1 MEMDI
6 INSIKA
12 YSLFIFSTIILGLG
26 ISFVTLAELGTTAIT
41 SPPYVMSQF
50 IPVTFGMLTM
60 FMNTLYVFLQLL
72 LLGSEFPKMQYLQLL
87 VGPVLGVAIDSW
99 SYLINLIPREHYSIQ
114 LFMVITGC
122 VVIAWSIVLQ
132 LKANVVN
139 NPAEG
144 IVKVIAM
151 KAKKPFGQI
160 KFWFDVF
167 LVIVAL
173 IISVSVLGTIY
184 GVREGTV
191 ISAIL
196 VGPLVKIMQN
206 PVKRSVKHLESP
218 SPWR

>member
-1 MEMDI
+1 ML
-6 INSIKA
+6 NTIKS

-26 ISFVTLAELGTTAIT
+26 ICLVTLAELGTTAIT

-50 IPVTFGMLTM
+50 IPITFGMLTM
-60 FMNTLYVFLQLL
+60 CMNTLYVFLQFILL
-72 LLGSEFPKMQYLQLL
+72 RSDFPKTQYLQLL

-99 SYLINLIPREHYSIQ
+99 SYLIYHIPKTHYSIQ

-151 KAKKPFGQI
+151 KTNKPFGQI
-160 KFWFDVF
+160 KLLFDVF
-167 LVIVAL
+167 LVIMAL
-173 IISVSVLGTIY
+173 IISVSVLGMIY

-206 PVKRSVKHLESP
+206 PVKKRVRHLESP
-218 SPWR
+218 SLWR

>member
-1 MEMDI
+1 MI
-6 INSIKA
+6 HTFKA

-26 ISFVTLAELGTTAIT
+26 ICLVTLAELGTTAIT

-50 IPVTFGMLTM
+50 IPLTFGMLTM
-60 FMNTLYVFLQLL
+60 CMNTLYVFLQFI
-72 LLGSEFPKMQYLQLL
+72 LLGSEFPKTQYLQLL

-99 SYLINLIPREHYSIQ
+99 SYLILLIPKTHYTVQ

-122 VVIAWSIVLQ
+122 AVIAWSIVLQ

-151 KAKKPFGQI
+151 KTSTAFGQI
-160 KFWFDVF
+160 KLLFDVF
-167 LVIVAL
+167 LVIVAV
-173 IISVSVLGTIY
+173 IISFSVLGTIY

-196 VGPLVKIMQN
+196 VGPLVKIMQT
-206 PVKRSVKHLESP
+206 PLKRRIRHLESS

>member
-1 MEMDI
+1 ML
-6 INSIKA
+6 NTIKS

-26 ISFVTLAELGTTAIT
+26 ICLVTLAELGTTAIT

-50 IPVTFGMLTM
+50 IPITFGMLTM
-60 FMNTLYVFLQLL
+60 CMNTLYVFLQFILL
-72 LLGSEFPKMQYLQLL
+72 RSDFPKTQYLQLL

-99 SYLINLIPREHYSIQ
+99 SYLIYHIPTYYSIQ

-151 KAKKPFGQI
+151 KTNKPFGQI
-160 KFWFDVF
+160 KLLFDVF
-167 LVIVAL
+167 LVIMAL
-173 IISVSVLGTIY
+173 IISVSVLGMIY

-206 PVKRSVKHLESP
+206 PVKKRVRHLESP
-218 SPWR
+218 SLWR